1 MITVPIT
8 VPMEVSAVSP
18 AIPISVE
25 TINQAIQVELST
37 EYKIYPPYDGPY
49 DFTPGLE
56 AQTVHTAGN
65 YMKQDIVIEPIP
77 NNYGLITWNG
87 STLTV
92 S

>member
-8 VPMEVSAVSP
+8 VPMEVSAISP
-18 AIPISVE
+18 AVPITVE
-25 TINQAIQVELST
+25 AISDAIQVELSA
-37 EYKIYPPYDGPY
+37 EYQIYPPYDGPY
-49 DFTPGLE
+49 EFTPSLE